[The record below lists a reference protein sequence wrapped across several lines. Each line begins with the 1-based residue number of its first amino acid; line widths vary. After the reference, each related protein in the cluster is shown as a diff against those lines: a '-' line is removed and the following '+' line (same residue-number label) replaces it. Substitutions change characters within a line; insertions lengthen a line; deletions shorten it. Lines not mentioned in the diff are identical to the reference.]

1 MRSLSEEEVCVRGR
15 YSTPTFLTTRV
26 FAADSGFS
34 RFGNERVLYR
44 QTNRNALRDG
54 YFTTAFFENA
64 LHFGLTYALHR
75 GTTQRGFGFYSYRQI
90 DLCQLSAVC
99 RAASVGIT
107 VVGSEFFGHSHPLLI
122 IYLLSLIKL

>member
-1 MRSLSEEEVCVRGR
+1 MRSLSEEEVCIRGR
-15 YSTPTFLTTRV
+15 YSIPAFLTTRV

-34 RFGNERVLYR
+34 RFANERVFYR

-75 GTTQRGFGFYSYRQI
+75 GTPQRGFRFYSYRQI
-90 DLCQLSAVC
+90 DLCRLSAVR

-107 VVGSEFFGHSHPLLI
+107 VVGSEFFGHGHPLFI
-122 IYLLSLIKL
+122 VYLLFPVKL